1 MRARLAGFE
10 LEQAFVTGTENN
22 SMQDLFDGAEIIS
35 VYTWQQVIS
44 DGLLV
49 DMSVEPFGKLAKE
62 AGTKWPI
69 AMTATAFG
77 EFVAVTDAS
86 GPLKIGEGLPFPLT

>member
-1 MRARLAGFE
+1 
-10 LEQAFVTGTENN
+10 
-22 SMQDLFDGAEIIS
+22 
-35 VYTWQQVIS
+35 
-44 DGLLV
+44 
-49 DMSVEPFGKLAKE
+49 MSVEPFGKLAKE